1 MGFRAMVGIWT
12 SVMLTFG
19 ALFDACLFVDYITK
33 FTGTITF
40 KKKSL
45 INQIK
50 INFFSNFL
58 S

>member
-1 MGFRAMVGIWT
+1 MVGIWT